1 MTTTTILLSVVILVI
16 IVTILIYL
24 TLSSALRDKSNEL
37 RRLDQQKDFVY
48 QELQQERSLLR
59 QSNEHLAELSKENST
74 LSANLYNLRERY
86 DELIDNE
93 RNNHQKFE
101 HLATKILEEKTKKFD
116 EQHKEGIK
124 EILNPLKER
133 INRFEEKVDQSTKQA
148 ITQHTALYSQINHLK
163 ELNNQITKETHN
175 LTKALKGD
183 NKAQGSWGEIILE
196 SILQKSGLEKNREYF
211 VQPTYKNDDGKMIR
225 PDIVISLP
233 DDKKLIIDSKV
244 SLKAYDSFISS
255 DDDTEQQV
263 ALKALALSV
272 KNHVNDLSSKNYH
285 DIYNIAS
292 PDFVLMFIPI
302 DTAFTAALSNNP
314 ELYNYAFDKNVVIV
328 TSSTLLATLKT
339 VDSMW
344 RNEKHQRNA
353 LQIAEEAGKMYDK
366 FSNLVEDLIKVG
378 ERIDMTKNIYEDSM
392 KKLTTGKGNLIS
404 KAEKMKKLGAKAN
417 KSIRTSLLDRAKQ
430 DE

>member
-1 MTTTTILLSVVILVI
+1 
-16 IVTILIYL
+16 
-24 TLSSALRDKSNEL
+24 
-37 RRLDQQKDFVY
+37 
-48 QELQQERSLLR
+48 
-59 QSNEHLAELSKENST
+59 
-74 LSANLYNLRERY
+74 
-86 DELIDNE
+86 
-93 RNNHQKFE
+93 
-101 HLATKILEEKTKKFD
+101 
-116 EQHKEGIK
+116 
-124 EILNPLKER
+124 
-133 INRFEEKVDQSTKQA
+133 
-148 ITQHTALYSQINHLK
+148 
-163 ELNNQITKETHN
+163 
-175 LTKALKGD
+175 
-183 NKAQGSWGEIILE
+183 
-196 SILQKSGLEKNREYF
+196 
-211 VQPTYKNDDGKMIR
+211 
-225 PDIVISLP
+225 
-233 DDKKLIIDSKV
+233 
-244 SLKAYDSFISS
+244 
-255 DDDTEQQV
+255 
-263 ALKALALSV
+263 
-272 KNHVNDLSSKNYH
+272 
-285 DIYNIAS
+285 
-292 PDFVLMFIPI
+292 MFIPI